1 VLRRA
6 LFLAQMLRN
15 ESLSLAE
22 LTRRQTQ
29 QVRSLV
35 RQAQERVPFYRELY
49 ASHGIL
55 PASVNTL
62 TDLQSLPIIDK
73 AMLRA
78 AGNATISLD
87 APADSVAINTSGSSG
102 EPFRFRIDRR
112 YDQWRKA
119 QYLRPYLSAGQRLR
133 DRVLRLTGRPN
144 RQLPWFSKLGLLRE
158 WRIHSAAEP
167 ARIIDA
173 WQQIRPDV
181 LQGWPSA
188 LRSLANHCIE
198 VGQPLTPAPRLVFT
212 DSELLLPDTRT
223 LLERAFGTSPIDI
236 FGTFESDN
244 IAYQCARRNGYHL
257 AIDSVVLEIIR
268 DGKPVPIGE
277 DGEMVVTVLRNR
289 TTPFIRYN
297 LRDIG
302 RLSAEPC
309 PCGLP
314 FPLLAVVQGRVT
326 DLVVLP
332 DGRQCTPQGIFARM
346 NNLADTVRHYQLRQA
361 ASGDFEFLIVPA
373 RNLSDLDREQI
384 IDAVKSTLGN
394 ANIELRLVDVIP
406 PDPSGKR
413 RLFVSRPET
422 GNGVLPVT
430 SPESGPPRAF

>member
-1 VLRRA
+1 MLRRA
-6 LFLAQMLRN
+6 LYLAQMLRN
-15 ESLSLAE
+15 ESLTPADLIQ
-22 LTRRQTQ
+22 RQTQ
-29 QVRSLV
+29 QLRSLV
-35 RQAQERVPFYRELY
+35 RQAQERVPFYRDLY
-49 ASHGIL
+49 AARGIQ

-62 TDLQSLPIIDK
+62 ADLQSLPVVDK

-78 AGNATISLD
+78 AGAATVSLD
-87 APADSVAINTSGSSG
+87 TPADTVAINTSGSSG
-102 EPFRFRIDRR
+102 EPFRFQIDHR

-133 DRVLRLTGRPN
+133 DKVLRLTGRPK
-144 RQLPWFSKLGLLRE
+144 RRLPWFSKLGLLRE

-167 ARIIDA
+167 ARMIEA
-173 WQQIRPDV
+173 WQQFRPDV

-198 VGQPLTPAPRLVFT
+198 NRQPLTPAPRLVFT
-212 DSELLLPDTRT
+212 DSELLLPDTRA
-223 LLERAFGTSPIDI
+223 LLERAFGSSPIDI

-244 IAYQCARRNGYHL
+244 IAYQCALRNGYHV
-257 AIDSVVLEIIR
+257 AIDSVILEIVR
-268 DGKPVPIGE
+268 DGKAVATGE
-277 DGEMVVTVLRNR
+277 DGELVVTVLRNR

-326 DLVVLP
+326 DLAVLP

-346 NNLADTVRHYQLRQA
+346 NSLSDTVRHYQLRQA
-361 ASGDFEFLIVPA
+361 ATGEFEFLIVPA
-373 RNLSDLDREQI
+373 RDLSSLERQEI
-384 IDAVKSTLGN
+384 IDAVRPSLGEVT
-394 ANIELRLVDVIP
+394 IELRLVDVIP

-413 RLFVSRPET
+413 RLFISQPA
-422 GNGVLPVT
+422 
-430 SPESGPPRAF
+430 RAS

>member
-1 VLRRA
+1 MPDRATCVLRRA
-6 LFLAQMLRN
+6 LYLAHMLRN
-15 ESLSLAE
+15 ESLTLAD
-22 LTRRQTQ
+22 LIRRQTRQ
-29 QVRSLV
+29 LRSLV
-35 RQAQERVPFYRELY
+35 YQAQERVPFYRDLY
-49 ASHGIL
+49 RARGML
-55 PASVNTL
+55 PVSVNTL
-62 TDLQSLPIIDK
+62 ADLQSLPVVDK

-78 AGNATISLD
+78 AGAATVSLD
-87 APADSVAINTSGSSG
+87 APADTVAINTSGSSG

-119 QYLRPYLSAGQRLR
+119 QYLRPYLSAGQHLG
-133 DRVLRLTGRPN
+133 DKVLRLTGRPK
-144 RQLPWFSKLGLLRE
+144 RQLPWFSKLGVLRE

-167 ARIIDA
+167 ARIIEA

-198 VGQPLTPAPRLVFT
+198 SGRPLTPAPRLVFT
-212 DSELLLPDTRT
+212 DSELLLPDTRA
-223 LLERAFGTSPIDI
+223 LLEHAFGTSPIDI

-244 IAYQCARRNGYHL
+244 IAYQCALRNGYHV
-257 AIDSVVLEIIR
+257 AIDSVVLEIVR
-268 DGKPVPIGE
+268 DGKPVPSGE

-297 LRDIG
+297 LKDIG
-302 RLSAEPC
+302 RLSAQPC

-314 FPLLAVVQGRVT
+314 FPLLAVVQGRIT

-346 NNLADTVRHYQLRQA
+346 NNFADTVRHYQLRQA
-361 ASGDFEFLIVPA
+361 ITGDFEFLIVPA
-373 RNLSDLDREQI
+373 KDLSSSERQAI
-384 IDAVKSTLGN
+384 IDAVRPTLGN
-394 ANIELRLVDVIP
+394 ATIELRMVEVIP

-413 RLFVSRPET
+413 RLFISRPPH
-422 GNGVLPVT
+422 V
-430 SPESGPPRAF
+430 S